1 MAQLN
6 EMAGELNLAL
16 NDVDVLTIAGI
27 NTCKLMGVEQVSVS
41 LLDSTGEMI
50 DSRFINDKGLTD
62 QKVTLPIAGTGVERI
77 IQENRVVAWPD
88 EAGIGDEEL
97 QQMSHLGVK
106 AIIGAPLQVLGEMI
120 GVISAPRFDR
130 SLFTA
135 EEKSLMSQIS
145 ALTSSALQIHRLV
158 DQATAQANREHV
170 LHEISTRVRTAVDA
184 DTILRTAVRELG
196 DALGRKT
203 FIQLGGEVNRNG
215 R

>member
-6 EMAGELNLAL
+6 EMAAEINLAL
-16 NDVDVLTIAGI
+16 NDVDVLTTAGI
-27 NTCKLMGVEQVSVS
+27 TACKLMGAEQVSIS
-41 LLDSTGEMI
+41 LI
-50 DSRFINDKGLTD
+50 DPGGQTMDNSFINTNGILP
-62 QKVTLPIAGTGVERI
+62 QKKTLPLAGSGAEKIMV
-77 IQENRVVAWPD
+77 ENRLIVMPEEGDPD
-88 EAGIGDEEL
+88 SAEIRQMGAMGVQGI
-97 QQMSHLGVK
+97 M
-106 AIIGAPLQVLGEMI
+106 GAPLQVLGQVI
-120 GVISAPRFDR
+120 GVLWVPRNDR
-130 SLFTA
+130 PTFTA
-135 EEKSLMSQIS
+135 EEKSLMAQIA

-203 FIQLGGEVNRNG
+203 FIQLGGGSNGNG